1 MTSFMDAMMNDRYNK
16 IQERIEFLK
25 IQIIHGDRLD
35 GWTLQG
41 HKDELERLEKELKN
55 IINDDTKEI

>member
-1 MTSFMDAMMNDRYNK
+1 MDAMMNDRYNK

-55 IINDDTKEI
+55 IIKNDTKEI

>member
-1 MTSFMDAMMNDRYNK
+1 MDAMMNDRYNK

-55 IINDDTKEI
+55 IVNNDTKEI

>member
-55 IINDDTKEI
+55 IIKNDTKEI